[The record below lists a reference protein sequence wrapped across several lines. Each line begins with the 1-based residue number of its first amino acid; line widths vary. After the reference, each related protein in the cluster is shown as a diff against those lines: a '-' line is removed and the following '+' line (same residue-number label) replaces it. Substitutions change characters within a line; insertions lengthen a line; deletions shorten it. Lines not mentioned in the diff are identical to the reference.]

1 MYLNIYQFSEP
12 DASGSYYQPLTHV
25 AICDTFTSLIWDVE
39 YYECGA
45 FEVYIGASPESVRI
59 FRKGRVVGRSDDT
72 KNYGIIKQVKL
83 ETDAEN
89 GDYLTVKGRFL
100 MSLLERRIIY
110 PAMTFTA
117 MRTYGEIVQ
126 TAVRKN
132 CIKVWVSSSERVIPS
147 LELGTVSGNCWEIR
161 NVLQVSY
168 ENLMQ
173 WIYTICK
180 LVGGTAN
187 ITLVPYEVG
196 TDDGRFKLQFDLSE
210 GVDRSVTQSER
221 AAIVFSDAYDNL
233 INYTYETDSTEYTNF
248 AYAFGQGTGSKRKQ
262 ATYYTGNS
270 EPQRLDRYEL
280 YVDANDIA
288 DTENDNGTE
297 TEIPEEQYRQ
307 LLISRAAEKLTEIK
321 TSSAATIASDGRQ
334 YQYGIDYAV
343 GDYVTVENTRFGLVT
358 EKIQLIGMIESF
370 DKDGYSLTPVMQT
383 LEG

>member
-12 DASGSYYQPLTHV
+12 DESGSYYQPLTQV

-45 FEVYIGASPESVRI
+45 FEVYIGASQDNVQI
-59 FRKGRVVGRSDDT
+59 FRRGRVIGRSDDA
-72 KNYGIIKQVKL
+72 KNYGIIEDVKL

-110 PAMTFTA
+110 PTLTYTTQK
-117 MRTYGEIVQ
+117 TYGEMVQ
-126 TAVRKN
+126 AAVKKN
-132 CIKVWVSSSERVIPS
+132 CIKSWASSAARVIPS
-147 LELGTVSGNCWEIR
+147 LELGTISGDCWNFQ

-173 WIYTICK
+173 WIYTICE

-187 ITLVPYEVG
+187 IVLVPYVFG
-196 TDDGRFKLQFDLSE
+196 NDDGRFKLQFNLSA
-210 GVDRSVTQSER
+210 GVDRSITQSER
-221 AAIVFSDAYDNL
+221 AAVVFSDAYDNL

-248 AYAFGQGTGSKRKQ
+248 AYAFGQGTGADRKQ
-262 ATYYTGNS
+262 AIYYSGKH

-280 YVDANDIA
+280 YVDANDIST
-288 DTENDNGTE
+288 TENDNGTE
-297 TEIPEEQYRQ
+297 KEIPEAQYKQ
-307 LLISRAAEKLTEIK
+307 LLVSRAAEKLTEIK
-321 TSSAATIASDGRQ
+321 TSSEATIASDGRQ
-334 YQYGIDYAV
+334 YQYGVDYSV
-343 GDYVTVENTRFGLVT
+343 GDYVTIENTRFGLVT
-358 EKIQLIGMIESF
+358 EKIQIIGMIESF

>member
-12 DASGSYYQPLTHV
+12 YASGSYYQPLTQIAV
-25 AICDTFTSLIWDVE
+25 CDTFTSLIWDVE
-39 YYECGA
+39 YYECGV

-59 FRKGRVVGRSDDT
+59 FRRGRVVGRSDDT
-72 KNYGIIKQVKL
+72 QNYGIIEQVKL

-110 PAMTFTA
+110 PTLSFTA
-117 MRTYGEIVQ
+117 YRTYSEIVQ
-126 TAVRKN
+126 TAVQKN
-132 CIKVWVSSSERVIPS
+132 CITPWAAEERGIPS
-147 LELGTVSGNCWEIR
+147 LKIGTVSGACWEIK

-187 ITLVPYEVG
+187 ITLVPYETG
-196 TDDGRFKLQFDLSE
+196 TNDGKFKLQFDLSE
-210 GVDRSVTQSER
+210 GVDRSAAQSEHT
-221 AAIVFSDAYDNL
+221 AIVFSDAYDNL

-248 AYAFGQGTGSKRKQ
+248 AYAFGQGTGAKRKQ
-262 ATYYTGNS
+262 AVYYTGNS

-280 YVDANDIA
+280 YVDANDIST
-288 DTENDNGTE
+288 TENDNGAE
-297 TEIPEEQYRQ
+297 KEIPEEQYKQ

-321 TSSAATIASDGRQ
+321 TNSEATIASDGRQ
-334 YQYGIDYAV
+334 YQYGVDYAV
-343 GDYVTVENTRFGLVT
+343 GDYVTVENTRFGLVM
-358 EKIQLIGMIESF
+358 ERIQLIGMIESF